1 MSSVSPHRSRFPQ
14 QGSAFS
20 VLAFHHGVVGQV
32 VGRGARVAVGEISWR
47 PSKTPAL
54 PCPPAIP
61 GRRDGWAD
69 GRFAPAADDGWQHWF
84 HHGTSCGHLAPSH
97 ADRSEG
103 LAGWEDR
110 AGAPIIPATACRVQG
125 QAPGCER
132 GRCGIS
138 SIPLPRSVYNT
149 KDMAVR
155 HICTCK
161 VVSSVKH

>member
-110 AGAPIIPATACRVQG
+110 AGAPIIPDAACRARHRDG
-125 QAPGCER
+125 R
-132 GRCGIS
+132 GAFQDLQI
-138 SIPLPRSVYNT
+138 T
-149 KDMAVR
+149 KE
-155 HICTCK
+155 C
-161 VVSSVKH
+161 S